1 MPSRIPAGESN
12 KLGLGWYGLIRHH
25 PRSEGQ
31 VDRMATLNLPR
42 WVWFIIWLAVAVLV
56 VIFVAW
62 VVHLAGGGVLNLH
75 IGHFVLKF
83 GAT

>member
-31 VDRMATLNLPR
+31 VAAMSINLPR
-42 WVWFIIWLAVAVLV
+42 WVWFIIWLAVAVIAVILVALV
-56 VIFVAW
+56 VHA
-62 VVHLAGGGVLNLH
+62 LGGGIFNVRL
-75 IGHFVLKF
+75 GHFVFRLGF
-83 GAT
+83 T